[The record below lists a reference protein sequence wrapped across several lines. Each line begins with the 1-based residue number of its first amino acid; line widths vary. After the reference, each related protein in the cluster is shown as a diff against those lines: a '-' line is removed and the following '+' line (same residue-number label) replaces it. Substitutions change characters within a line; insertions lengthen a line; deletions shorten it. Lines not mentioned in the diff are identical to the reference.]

1 MKITG
6 ITIIRNAVTNDY
18 PIVEAIRSILPL
30 VDECI
35 VAVGDSDDDTLGL
48 IRSINSPKIRIE
60 ETVWDMSIRKG
71 GEILAIETN
80 KVLDMVSPDTD
91 WVVYIQGDEAIHEKY
106 HPVIRRAMEHYL
118 PEKRIEG
125 LLFDYL
131 HFYGTYDYVGDSRKW
146 YRYET
151 RIIRNN
157 CGIRSYRDAQGFRME
172 GDKKISVAHINAF
185 VYHYGWV
192 KNPRLMKQKQKNVVA
207 FWNDNDEAVQHFQ
220 KTEDFFDYNEFDSIR
235 RFEGTHP
242 DVMEDRIR
250 NKNWDLQLD
259 IHKKNMPFKYQI
271 LYWIERLTG
280 KRLFTFTNHRIKSR
294 FKG

>member
-1 MKITG
+1 
-6 ITIIRNAVTNDY
+6 
-18 PIVEAIRSILPL
+18 
-30 VDECI
+30 
-35 VAVGDSDDDTLGL
+35 
-48 IRSINSPKIRIE
+48 
-60 ETVWDMSIRKG
+60 
-71 GEILAIETN
+71 
-80 KVLDMVSPDTD
+80 
-91 WVVYIQGDEAIHEKY
+91 
-106 HPVIRRAMEHYL
+106 MEHYL
-118 PEKRIEG
+118 PNNRIEG
-125 LLFDYL
+125 LLFNYL

-157 CGIRSYRDAQGFRME
+157 LGIRSYRDAQGFRKQ

-220 KTEDFFDYNEFDSIR
+220 KTEDFFDYNDFDSIR

-242 DVMEDRIR
+242 VVMEDRICK
-250 NKNWDLQLD
+250 KNWELQLD
-259 IHKKNMPFKYQI
+259 IRKKNMPFKYRI